1 MKRTLLGIVALAAL
15 VPTVR
20 AEEAPTVMRKQI
32 LSRTYTID
40 KKYRSMEGP
49 GSLQRVYLGDQ
60 EKPELL
66 WIVGVHTEMVGADGK
81 TPQLP
86 ELMCHVNIDLDPA
99 RHQALFNLQRATG
112 SRLVTLSQGMLDASL
127 PPGFGFPI
135 ASNEPLILFTQVLNH
150 NIADPK
156 NIKVRHRVTFEYIRD
171 RDLKTPI
178 KPLFNV
184 GASGMVLLNNNP
196 LALTTSMAT
205 PAPDLSAITV
215 DSKGG
220 ATSSSVD
227 EHSAHGTSCL
237 IAPRAPNATGSAA
250 DYVDPEGRHLTGHWV
265 VPPGR
270 QVNHS
275 DITWFMSL
283 PYDTRLHYAAVHLH
297 PFAKALIIKDVTTGK
312 NVFESKARGPKEGIG
327 LAHVD
332 TFVSP
337 EGVPLYKDHKY
348 ELISDYDNPTKENSD
363 SMASAFLGLQDPEFV
378 KPDSATLTARA
389 AELLVNAPNLAV
401 VVRTSVGDF
410 GVELLRNEAPDTVKQ
425 FLRLARGGV
434 FDHVRIA
441 RVNKDTIELFNGA
454 PTAAQRAL
462 MKPIAVERL
471 VPHQSGTLSLCP
483 GDNAF
488 AIVYGNA
495 AADRDGRCSAFAR
508 IGPGA
513 DVIRAIAGA
522 PRDENGMPTP
532 GIEVT
537 KVDIYEGSSTPQFQ
551 LAPAKSVAAR

>member
-1 MKRTLLGIVALAAL
+1 MKRTLLGILALATVAAA
-15 VPTVR
+15 TVR

-32 LSRTYTID
+32 LSQTYTID

-66 WIVGVHTEMVGADGK
+66 WVVGVHTEMVGEDGS

-86 ELMCHVNIDLDPA
+86 ELMCHVNIDLDPV

-150 NIADPK
+150 NIPDPK

-171 RDLKTPI
+171 KDLKAPI

-205 PAPDLSAITV
+205 PDTSSITV
-215 DSKGG
+215 DNKGES
-220 ATSSSVD
+220 T
-227 EHSAHGTSCL
+227 SAHGASCL
-237 IAPRAPNATGSAA
+237 IMPRAPNATGSAA
-250 DYVDPEGRHLTGHWV
+250 DYVDPQGRHLTGHWV
-265 VPPGR
+265 VPPGK

-275 DITWFMSL
+275 DITWFMGL
-283 PYDTRLHYAAVHLH
+283 PYNTRLHYAAVHLH
-297 PFAKALIIKDVTTGK
+297 PFAKALIIKDTTTGK
-312 NVFESKARGPKEGIG
+312 TVFESKARGPEEGIG
-327 LAHVD
+327 LSHVD
-332 TFVSP
+332 TFTSLA
-337 EGVPLYKDHKY
+337 GVPLYKDHKY
-348 ELISDYDNPTKENSD
+348 ELISEYDNPTKENSD

-389 AELLVNAPNLAV
+389 AELLLNAPNLV
-401 VVRTSVGDF
+401 VVIRTSLGDF
-410 GVELLRNEAPDTVKQ
+410 GVELLRNEAPDAVRQ
-425 FLRLARGGV
+425 FLRLARGGA
-434 FDHVRIA
+434 FDHARIA
-441 RVNKDTIELFNGA
+441 RVNNSTIELFNGA

-462 MKPIAVERL
+462 MKAIPVERT
-471 VPHQSGTLSLCP
+471 VSHQAGTLSLCP

-508 IGPGA
+508 IGPGS

-522 PRDENGMPTP
+522 PRDEHGMPTAA
-532 GIEVT
+532 IEVT
-537 KVDIYEGSSTPQFQ
+537 KVDIYEGGGTTPAFQ
-551 LAPAKSVAAR
+551 LAPAKTVASK

>member
-1 MKRTLLGIVALAAL
+1 MKRTLLGLLALATVAAA
-15 VPTVR
+15 TVR

-32 LSRTYTID
+32 LSQTYTID

-66 WIVGVHTEMVGADGK
+66 WVVGVHTEMVGEDGS

-86 ELMCHVNIDLDPA
+86 ELMCHVNIDLDPV
-99 RHQALFNLQRATG
+99 RHQALFNLQRPTA
-112 SRLVTLSQGMLDASL
+112 SRLVTLSQGMIDASL

-150 NIADPK
+150 NIAEPK
-156 NIKVRHRVTFEYIRD
+156 NMKVRHRVTFEYIRD
-171 RDLKTPI
+171 KDLKTPL

-205 PAPDLSAITV
+205 PD
-215 DSKGG
+215 
-220 ATSSSVD
+220 TSSITIDNKGASS
-227 EHSAHGTSCL
+227 SAHGTSCL

-250 DYVDPEGRHLTGHWV
+250 DYVDPQGRHLTGHWV
-265 VPPGR
+265 VPPGK

-283 PYDTRLHYAAVHLH
+283 PYNTRLHYAAVHLH
-297 PFAKALIIKDVTTGK
+297 PFAKALIIKDTTTGK
-312 NVFESKARGPKEGIG
+312 TVFESKARGPKEGIG
-327 LAHVD
+327 LTHVD
-332 TFVSP
+332 TFTSLD
-337 EGVPLYKDHKY
+337 GVPLYKDHKY
-348 ELISDYDNPTKENSD
+348 ELISEYDNPTRENSD

-389 AELLVNAPNLAV
+389 ADLLLEAPNLV
-401 VVRTSVGDF
+401 VVIRTSMGDF
-410 GVELLRNEAPDTVKQ
+410 GVELLRNEAPDAVRQ
-425 FLRLARGGV
+425 FLRFARGGV
-434 FDHVRIA
+434 FDHARIA
-441 RVNKDTIELFNGA
+441 RVSNSTIELFNGA

-462 MKPIAVERL
+462 MRPIPVERS
-471 VPHQSGTLSLCP
+471 VSHQAGTLSLCP

-495 AADRDGRCSAFAR
+495 SADRDGRCSAFGR
-508 IGPGA
+508 IGPGSE
-513 DVIRAIAGA
+513 VIRAIAAA
-522 PRDENGMPTP
+522 PRDEHGMPT
-532 GIEVT
+532 GAIEVT
-537 KVDIYEGSSTPQFQ
+537 KVDIYEGASKPSFQ
-551 LAPAKSVAAR
+551 LAPAKTVASK